1 MKTILLVDDNAEI
14 HNSLGLAARDNGYKL
29 LSAYDGLTGLTMA
42 LNSQAD
48 VIILDVMLPQTNG
61 FTLCRKM
68 REQGCT
74 TPVIF
79 LTAKGDIVDKGSG
92 FEAGGDDYVVK
103 PFLSEELFMRISAV
117 LRRASMSSKPNLVD
131 ELSNRGVLEVGNL
144 RIKYDQYIVE
154 KDDVNV
160 ELTAKEFEIIQLL
173 SSSVGSVF
181 SKEQIYEHLWNESNP
196 LSLDSITVLVRRI
209 REKIED
215 DPSNPQH
222 VLTVWRIGYRLV

>member
-14 HNSLGLAARDNGYKL
+14 HNSLGLAARDNGYRL
-29 LSAYDGLTGLTMA
+29 VSAFDGSTGLAMA
-42 LNSQAD
+42 LTAQAD

-61 FTLCRKM
+61 FSLCRKM

-92 FEAGGDDYVVK
+92 FDAGGDDYVVK
-103 PFLSEELFMRISAV
+103 PFLTEELFMRISAV
-117 LRRASMSSKPNLVD
+117 LRRASASDMLNHID
-131 ELSNRGVLEVGNL
+131 ECADCGNVEVGDL
-144 RIKYDQYIVE
+144 CIKYDQYIVE
-154 KDDVNV
+154 KNGVNA
-160 ELTAKEFEIIQLL
+160 ELTAKEFEIIRLL
-173 SSSVGSVF
+173 SSSMGSVF
-181 SKEQIYEHLWNESNP
+181 SKEQIYEYLWNESNP

-222 VLTVWRIGYRLV
+222 LLTVWRIGYRLV

>member
-29 LSAYDGLTGLTMA
+29 LSAFDGSTGLAMA
-42 LNSQAD
+42 LTAQAD

-61 FTLCRKM
+61 FSLCRKM

-92 FEAGGDDYVVK
+92 FDAGGDDYVVK
-103 PFLSEELFMRISAV
+103 PFLTEELFMRISAV
-117 LRRASMSSKPNLVD
+117 LRRASASGKPNPLD
-131 ELSNRGVLEVGNL
+131 ECADRTDAEVGDL

-154 KDDVNV
+154 KNGVNV
-160 ELTAKEFEIIQLL
+160 ELTAKEFEIIRLL

-181 SKEQIYEHLWNESNP
+181 SKEQIYEYLWNESNP